1 LFLDRHLV
9 ATPDDL
15 DLELYFPMG
24 PHDASVTIPHAELNE
39 FNGVLRVLREE
50 LAAGH
55 RREAVVKAFLEAV
68 RTWLDSNP
76 SDLGYFLVSHR
87 TAKRPRLRDLFNR
100 GELGAVQGGK
110 EAVSPSVSI
119 SSAITI

>member
-24 PHDASVTIPHAELNE
+24 SHDASVTIPHAELNE

-55 RREAVVKAFLEAV
+55 RRETIVKAFLEAV
-68 RTWLDSNP
+68 RTWPDSNP
-76 SDLGYFLVSHR
+76 SDLVLPGESQDCKA
-87 TAKRPRLRDLFNR
+87 TRLRNLST
-100 GELGAVQGGK
+100 GASLMGSK
-110 EAVSPSVSI
+110 AAKKP
-119 SSAITI
+119 

>member
-1 LFLDRHLV
+1 MSCGCCAKSWL
-9 ATPDDL
+9 PD
-15 DLELYFPMG
+15 
-24 PHDASVTIPHAELNE
+24 I
-39 FNGVLRVLREE
+39 GVRQLSKRFSKRYGHGLTLILRI
-50 LAAGH
+50 
-55 RREAVVKAFLEAV
+55 
-68 RTWLDSNP
+68 W
-76 SDLGYFLVSHR
+76 YFLVSHR